1 MQKYNEKL
9 KSDNEKQGIRKAG
22 GVYIP
27 PHKLRALQQEKMLRQ
42 NLILIRDLCATQH
55 NHDMTREERRT
66 EMKTIMDTATFALDW
81 KP

>member
-1 MQKYNEKL
+1 MSCTHDPDLVCTKCYGAAIDAKMR
-9 KSDNEKQGIRKAG
+9 DDDI
-22 GVYIP
+22 
-27 PHKLRALQQEKMLRQ
+27 RALQQEKMLRQ

-55 NHDMTREERRT
+55 NHDMTHEERRT